1 MAMRIVDLD
10 SAPRFVGGTGGLDDA
25 VVVARCSDP
34 EALRSAASWADAATL
49 TLVDFPSDDPR
60 VTTVGDI
67 DAAVAGIAAQVAE
80 FPLAAQICDD
90 VLRANSET
98 GSLRTALTTESMAY
112 STLQAGPEFARWLA
126 AQPPRERHDASAPV
140 LIDRNDAPQRL
151 TLTFNRPEKHNAFS
165 NALRAGLLDGLE
177 LAHLDHEITECVLRG
192 AGRSF
197 CSGGDLKEFGLFENA
212 AASHIARTRFSPALS
227 LAAVSERL
235 GSRFVAEV
243 HGAVMG
249 SGLEMAAYAGTVRSD
264 ATARFGLPELRLGL
278 IPGAGGTISVT
289 RRIGRWRTAYLVL
302 SGETIDPQTAL
313 QWGLV
318 DELVDTRLPTE
329 APDGGESAR

>member
-1 MAMRIVDLD
+1 MQIVDLE
-10 SAPRFVGGTGGLDDA
+10 SAPQFAAGVRGFDDA

-34 EALRSAASWADAATL
+34 AVLQSAAPWADAATL
-49 TLVDFPSDDPR
+49 TLVNFVSDDPR
-60 VTTVGDI
+60 VVTVDDI
-67 DAAVAGIAAQVAE
+67 DTATAGITAQVAK

-90 VLRANSET
+90 VLRANAET
-98 GSLRTALTTESMAY
+98 ESLRAALTVESLAY
-112 STLQAGPEFARWLA
+112 SALQAGPEFARWLVT
-126 AQPPRERHDASAPV
+126 QPPRERHDASLPV
-140 LIDRNDAPQRL
+140 RIERDEPQQRL
-151 TLTFNRPEKHNAFS
+151 SLTLNRPEKHNAFS

-177 LAHLDHEITECVLRG
+177 VAQLDDDVTECVFRG

-197 CSGGDLKEFGLFENA
+197 CSGGDLKEFGLFDDV
-212 AASHIARTRFSPALS
+212 AASHIARTRFSPALA
-227 LAAVSERL
+227 LAAVTARL
-235 GSRFVAEV
+235 GRGFIAEV

-278 IPGAGGTISVT
+278 IPGAGGTVSVT

-302 SGETIDPQTAL
+302 SGETVDPQTAL

-318 DELVDTRLPTE
+318 DEIVDTRFSV
-329 APDGGESAR
+329 ESPVCGPAGR